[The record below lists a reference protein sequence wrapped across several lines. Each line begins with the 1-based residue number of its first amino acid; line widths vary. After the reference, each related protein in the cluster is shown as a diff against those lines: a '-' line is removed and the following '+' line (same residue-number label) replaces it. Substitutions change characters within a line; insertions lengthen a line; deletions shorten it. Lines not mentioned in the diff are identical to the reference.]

1 MDFKL
6 KIIEIV
12 NKKHQETKGHC
23 GTYMVDFIKLLKIK
37 YSQLEPILSEMY
49 NQEQIEIR
57 EGVNGYL
64 VMKKNKVK

>member
-1 MDFKL
+1 MDFKT

-12 NKKHQETKGHC
+12 NKKHKATKGHC
-23 GTYMVDFIKLLKIK
+23 GTYIVDFLKLLKIE
-37 YSQLEPILSEMY
+37 YLQLEPILSEMY

-64 VMKKNKVK
+64 ITKKVK

>member
-1 MDFKL
+1 MDFKS

-12 NKKHQETKGHC
+12 NKKHKETKGHC
-23 GTYMVDFIKLLKIK
+23 GTYIVDFLKLLKIE

-49 NQEQIEIR
+49 NKEQIEIR

-64 VMKKNKVK
+64 ITKKEK